1 MDKISLFEVNNS
13 KLLNEFA
20 LLPFELYKNDSSWVP
35 PIISEY
41 KKYVSGADNSL
52 CDVGP
57 HVKMVAKIAGK
68 TVGRIL
74 YGIDEKLNDY
84 KKMKVG
90 YISQFECIEDYAVA
104 EKMLN
109 AAKEWFLQKGMDRIK
124 GPLSLPGGED
134 NRGFITD
141 NFETRTYI
149 MNTYNKKYYN
159 DFFIKYGFEKYWDC
173 YAYHA
178 RFDDV
183 DASRYVRLA
192 PLVEKRYGFHVD
204 TIDLKNN
211 VEREAGDIHSIL
223 LNSEPEEWEDFMPMT
238 RKEIDMVVK
247 QLISFA
253 DEELIFIARS
263 NEGKPIGFNVTL
275 PDYNDVLKHLKG
287 KLFPFGIFKFLYYK
301 RKMKRLRT
309 FVLFVDPQ
317 YHNKGVSAAIYS
329 RLYQA
334 AIKKGYLEGE
344 GSTIWE
350 YNIPMITDIEKTGAK
365 RDIVYRIYQY
375 HLNR

>member
-1 MDKISLFEVNNS
+1 
-13 KLLNEFA
+13 
-20 LLPFELYKNDSSWVP
+20 
-35 PIISEY
+35 
-41 KKYVSGADNSL
+41 
-52 CDVGP
+52 
-57 HVKMVAKIAGK
+57 
-68 TVGRIL
+68 
-74 YGIDEKLNDY
+74 
-84 KKMKVG
+84 
-90 YISQFECIEDYAVA
+90 
-104 EKMLN
+104 
-109 AAKEWFLQKGMDRIK
+109 
-124 GPLSLPGGED
+124 
-134 NRGFITD
+134 
-141 NFETRTYI
+141 
-149 MNTYNKKYYN
+149 
-159 DFFIKYGFEKYWDC
+159 
-173 YAYHA
+173 
-178 RFDDV
+178 
-183 DASRYVRLA
+183 
-192 PLVEKRYGFHVD
+192 
-204 TIDLKNN
+204 
-211 VEREAGDIHSIL
+211 
-223 LNSEPEEWEDFMPMT
+223 MPMT
-238 RKEIDMVVK
+238 RKEIDMVLK

-329 RLYQA
+329 RLYEK